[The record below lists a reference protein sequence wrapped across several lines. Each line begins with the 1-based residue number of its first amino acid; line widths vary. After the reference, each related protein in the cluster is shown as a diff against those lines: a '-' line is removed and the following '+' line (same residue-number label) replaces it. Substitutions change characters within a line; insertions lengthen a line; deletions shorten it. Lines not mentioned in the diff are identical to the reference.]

1 MPTVYYNHSKFDLEK
16 ASELGKTLS
25 KGGTSLSDNAPAF
38 RKKFG
43 K

>member
-1 MPTVYYNHSKFDLEK
+1 MPISFENCSKSTLEK

-38 RKKFG
+38 SKNFRK
-43 K
+43 